1 MEGKRRNQLVLTSLK
16 KQMQPTD
23 MEALGQ
29 VHSALIISRQ
39 SSLM

>member
-1 MEGKRRNQLVLTSLK
+1 MEGKKKKPIGFNIIK